1 MDGKI
6 ITNLVINMTDF
17 EIDENKKI
25 IVVQGYFYFQGQK
38 YVIENKEIYHAIK
51 GGLNG

>member
-1 MDGKI
+1 MESKI

-17 EIDENKKI
+17 EVDENKKI
-25 IVVQGYFYFQGQK
+25 VVGRGYFYFQGRK
-38 YVIENKEIYHAIK
+38 YVIENKEIYHAEK

>member
-17 EIDENKKI
+17 EVSEDKKI
-25 IVVQGYFYFQGQK
+25 VVLQGYFYFQGKK
-38 YVIENKEIYHAIK
+38 YVIENKEIYHDAK
-51 GGLNG
+51 